1 MAWQTGHDSPRT
13 ATPTAAVAGEFGDSP
28 LGRSENSGR
37 LLNAG
42 PDVPAMVGQ
51 SEALAFIRETATSI
65 AARKCTVL
73 VLGETGT
80 GKEMLAR
87 HIHAHSDRVTGPFVP
102 VDCSALTDTLFE
114 SQLFGHLRGS
124 FTGAVRDSLGFIRS
138 ADGGTLFLDE
148 IGELSLPLQS
158 KLLRVI
164 QERAVV
170 PVGDT
175 RAKPVDVRL
184 VCATHRDLRK
194 MVADGQFRQDLFFR
208 LNVVSL
214 HLPPLRERR
223 ADVLP
228 LAQHF
233 LTLQAEL
240 YNEAARR
247 IDAGA
252 ALVLENY
259 PWPGNVRELANAIE
273 HAHVLTSAGGT
284 ITVAELPDRLKAFA
298 SPRAISQPTDDAV
311 PLEGNVAGSLESV
324 VDLTLATL
332 EKRAMQEALRRTKGN
347 KAAASRLLGL
357 NIQRFNRMIDRLGV
371 LAK

>member
-1 MAWQTGHDSPRT
+1 MAYRPGQLEGNPRT
-13 ATPTAAVAGEFGDSP
+13 PVTTIGDLVAASP
-28 LGRSENSGR
+28 AKASFIDELPAFDAPRLIGNS
-37 LLNAG
+37 
-42 PDVPAMVGQ
+42 DV
-51 SEALAFIRETATSI
+51 LANIRETATSI
-65 AARKCTVL
+65 AQRKCTVL

-87 HIHAHSDRVTGPFVP
+87 HIHAHSDRTAKPFVP

-175 RAKPVDVRL
+175 KPRPVDVRI

-194 MVADGQFRQDLFFR
+194 MVADGQFREDLFFR

-214 HLPPLRERR
+214 HLPPLRERTG
-223 ADVLP
+223 DIVP
-228 LAQHF
+228 LAEHF
-233 LTLQAEL
+233 LKLQADQYGEVP
-240 YNEAARR
+240 RP
-247 IDAGA
+247 ISTDAKLA
-252 ALVLENY
+252 MQDYA
-259 PWPGNVRELANAIE
+259 WPGNVRELANAME
-273 HAHVLTSAGGT
+273 SAHVLSDGGE
-284 ITVAELPDRLKAFA
+284 IRISDLPDRVKASA
-298 SPRAISQPTDDAV
+298 VIPTITGVVSAV
-311 PLEGNVAGSLESV
+311 SAGITSGFEAV
-324 VDLTLATL
+324 EDLTLCTL
-332 EKRAMQEALRRTKGN
+332 ERRALAEALRRTKGN
-347 KAAASRLLGL
+347 KAAASRMLGL
-357 NIQRFNRMIDRLGV
+357 NIQRFNRMLSRLNV
-371 LAK
+371 PA